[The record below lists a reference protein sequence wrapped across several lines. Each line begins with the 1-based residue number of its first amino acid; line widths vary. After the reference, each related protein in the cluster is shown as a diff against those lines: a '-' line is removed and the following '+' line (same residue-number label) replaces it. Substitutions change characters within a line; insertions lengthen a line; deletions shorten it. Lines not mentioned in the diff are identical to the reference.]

1 MLNILAKRLN
11 FAKTLFPRKT
21 SAKASP
27 NRKLITDAVLVYF
40 NIGPRDTHQRPGQ
53 VDSFG
58 ATLIS
63 RLREMSDVIRQRKQ
77 LNILRRKRWNWIS
90 QPLAEADT
98 ERSRKPDRKRL
109 SHRKYNK
116 NPHKPHF
123 EVSLPPGTTQLMLL
137 LHGLKIAFATACTSA
152 AVTAFIPATC
162 SSGDMRR
169 PKDSNVCP

>member
-1 MLNILAKRLN
+1 M
-11 FAKTLFPRKT
+11 
-21 SAKASP
+21 
-27 NRKLITDAVLVYF
+27 VYF

-63 RLREMSDVIRQRKQ
+63 RLREMRDVIRQRKQ

-98 ERSRKPDRKRL
+98 ERSRKPNRKRL

-116 NPHKPHF
+116 NPRKSHF

-137 LHGLKIAFATACTSA
+137 LHGLKTAFATACTSA

-169 PKDSNVCP
+169 PNESIVCP

>member
-1 MLNILAKRLN
+1 MFNILAKRLN

-53 VDSFG
+53 VDFCR
-58 ATLIS
+58 ATLES
-63 RLREMSDVIRQRKQ
+63 RLRETRKVIRQRKQ
-77 LNILRRKRWNWIS
+77 LKTLRRQRGDWVS

-98 ERSRKPDRKRL
+98 ERSRLPDSKRL

-116 NPHKPHF
+116 NPHKSHF
-123 EVSLPPGTTQLMLL
+123 EFSLPPGTTQLMLL
-137 LHGLKIAFATACTSA
+137 LHGLKMAFATACTSA

-169 PKDSNVCP
+169 PNESIVCP